1 MAFFKVTI
9 DQEKVKDYS
18 GEGGKWLTKSN
29 MYEVIIKAVIVDV
42 TEKGSEYLNLYVEHE
57 GQAQMLY
64 NVMRLTN
71 NNGDPNEVGH
81 KLFTKLCVI
90 AGATDNGEIN
100 DPVSRVLPVGKN
112 KEEKECMV
120 LEDFDETPIILR
132 LQMEYSEYN
141 GEKQETK
148 IVRNFFRYEDKAT
161 AAEIVDNSE
170 QKGVQYEKELEYAH
184 VDSYKDGLTEEDII
198 EWKKQRKSG
207 KKEGTS
213 DNKPSAGFGQKRTFG
228 KKTA

>member
-1 MAFFKVTI
+1 MPG
-9 DQEKVKDYS
+9 S
-18 GEGGKWLTKSN
+18 LGK
-29 MYEVIIKAVIVDV
+29 I
-42 TEKGSEYLNLYVEHE
+42 
-57 GQAQMLY
+57 
-64 NVMRLTN
+64 
-71 NNGDPNEVGH
+71 
-81 KLFTKLCVI
+81 
-90 AGATDNGEIN
+90 
-100 DPVSRVLPVGKN
+100 
-112 KEEKECMV
+112 
-120 LEDFDETPIILR
+120 EDFRRQFVNTEMVTREEIEDLKLKMKPLLLRRTKKEILDQ
-132 LQMEYSEYN
+132 LP
-141 GEKQETK
+141 EKQETK

-213 DNKPSAGFGQKRTFG
+213 DNKPSAGFGQKRTFS